1 MTYLLRALSLS
12 HALLAVLFAVAAL
25 ALLVIA
31 VQLGWS
37 AFDQGLGRASALA
50 VIEAVGVLAAAVVA
64 LQIAQTIAEEE
75 GVRKAHVSGPT
86 RVSGSSRTA

>member
-37 AFDQGLGRASALA
+37 AFDQRLGRASALA